1 MSRHFAALLLL
12 DRVVPLDVTELAR
25 AVRQAYPQ
33 IGEVEAIA
41 GQSQAAD
48 AGLIRIDGGH
58 VVISMSNAP
67 MRTDQLSPNLKV
79 MRAWDPTVAVAR
91 HEGFLTISCGG
102 SLKGLEGAKA
112 YAAAVHFVAAALVN
126 VLPTLAV
133 FWQRGFALTDPVDF
147 QDSTRTLLTGRMPLG
162 AWISYAAIVP
172 QGYPPAMAQGMVTYG
187 MRPFIG
193 REIELAPRPCAVKS
207 AHDCIS
213 AMARDTLD
221 HGNIPVDGQRL
232 ISQAGGGFPM
242 TVRERTYW
250 LRRDRSA
257 FVLVADDALID
268 PITLK
273 PLTRPAA

>member
-12 DRVVPLDVTELAR
+12 DRVVELDVTELAR

-33 IGEVEAIA
+33 IGDVDGIP
-41 GQSQAAD
+41 GQGRSGD
-48 AGLIRIDGGH
+48 SGLIRIDGGN
-58 VVISMSNAP
+58 VVISITPGS
-67 MRTDQLSPNLKV
+67 MRAHQFSPKLHV
-79 MRAWDPTVAVAR
+79 MRAWDPAAAVAR
-91 HEGFLTISCGG
+91 HEAGMTISCGG

-126 VLPTLAV
+126 VVPTLAV
-133 FWQRGFALTDPVDF
+133 FWQRGYALTDPVDF
-147 QDSTRTLLTGRMPLG
+147 QDSTRSLLSGRMPLG
-162 AWISYAAIVP
+162 AWVSFASIVP
-172 QGYPPAMAQGMVTYG
+172 RGYTPLSAQGMVTYG
-187 MRPFIG
+187 MKPFIG
-193 REIELAPRPCAVKS
+193 REIELAPRPGTVRS

-221 HGNIPVDGQRL
+221 RGNLPVDGQRL
-232 ISQAGGGFPM
+232 LSQAGGGFPM

-257 FVLVADDALID
+257 FVLVSDDAVID
-268 PITLK
+268 PVTLK